1 MREVS
6 IFVGTGLNEEGM
18 RSKLNDDAQGQSTS
32 LLHGV
37 ATALIHAGQDDRAE
51 VHDVQVYEVQIDPQ
65 NPNQVQLE
73 LKVGW
78 SLYHGCR
85 DRNQADDEYF
95 SEGATYT
102 ADGNLIFRLP
112 ASRRP
117 PSDC

>member
-1 MREVS
+1 MC
-6 IFVGTGLNEEGM
+6 
-18 RSKLNDDAQGQSTS
+18 SKLNGDEKCQSAS

-37 ATALIHAGQDDRAE
+37 ATALIHAVQDDRAE
-51 VHDVQVYEVQIDPQ
+51 VHDVRVNEVQIDPQ
-65 NPNQVQLE
+65 YPNQVQLE
-73 LKVGW
+73 LVVGW
-78 SLYHGCR
+78 SLYHGCH

-102 ADGNLIFRLP
+102 ADGNLIFQLP